1 MSAFFFFRANRLE
14 ISGWLFFYFQNYLQ
28 GVRELIF
35 TENRYD
41 RSIEWMMKGVP
52 NFYARSSGIVVT
64 GKFEYTAEM
73 CDCRLCEHYGGKLRG
88 CKVPRCVCLE
98 ERIAVGVA
106 SLKEVMKETM
116 SEIKHS
122 GFNRRLRTSIGQ
134 YSFKGNSQLESIHIP
149 DNVRRIG
156 DYAFADCSKLKTIIF
171 DLLPFTVTIIQLLK
185 YMQETTTE
193 ILH

>member
-1 MSAFFFFRANRLE
+1 M
-14 ISGWLFFYFQNYLQ
+14 Y
-28 GVRELIF
+28 F

-122 GFNRRLRTSIGQ
+122 GFNRRLRRVIVPRKK
-134 YSFKGNSQLESIHIP
+134 F
-149 DNVRRIG
+149 
-156 DYAFADCSKLKTIIF
+156 F
-171 DLLPFTVTIIQLLK
+171 
-185 YMQETTTE
+185 
-193 ILH
+193 